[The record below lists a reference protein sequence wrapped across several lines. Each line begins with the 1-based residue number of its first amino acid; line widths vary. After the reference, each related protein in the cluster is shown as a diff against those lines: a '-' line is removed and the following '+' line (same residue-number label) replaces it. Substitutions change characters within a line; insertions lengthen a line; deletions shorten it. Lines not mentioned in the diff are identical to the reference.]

1 MCELQ
6 ALLPHHHRFFRGW
19 RVFGRQAVAV
29 LRGRRRP
36 ALADRRGPGPGDH
49 RLRGFDLPGIR
60 RGHPRRG
67 RGQYRRGQ
75 AGYPGSEEHG
85 GNHASRLTGK
95 DRKDRMKKERAS
107 CSHKY
112 RRRKRNHEEVRNELN
127 LSNEEWID
135 KSENYLP
142 EDGERLEDFKKRIT
156 NIFLKIVKE
165 NIDKDVL
172 IVDHV
177 LAIQVIS
184 TIIKNEDFNPKI
196 FIPQASLTIINNNI
210 NGFEV
215 ILDGDI
221 SHLK

>member
-1 MCELQ
+1 MVG
-6 ALLPHHHRFFRGW
+6 RFPTLTLIGTRM
-19 RVFGRQAVAV
+19 AV
-29 LRGRRRP
+29 LPSSCATSLCSSRYSQGLFISFRIGRC
-36 ALADRRGPGPGDH
+36 
-49 RLRGFDLPGIR
+49 F
-60 RGHPRRG
+60 
-67 RGQYRRGQ
+67 
-75 AGYPGSEEHG
+75 
-85 GNHASRLTGK
+85 
-95 DRKDRMKKERAS
+95 
-107 CSHKY
+107 
-112 RRRKRNHEEVRNELN
+112 RRKRNHEEVRNELN

>member
-1 MCELQ
+1 MGKIYLTRHGETKLNLMDCFQGSYDGEDSFLSLTGISQ
-6 ALLPHHHRFFRGW
+6 AK
-19 RVFGRQAVAV
+19 
-29 LRGRRRP
+29 
-36 ALADRRGPGPGDH
+36 ALAL
-49 RLRGFDLPGIR
+49 RLKDIHLDKIYSSPLNRALQTSSYINEYHNLEIIIEPELIER
-60 RGHPRRG
+60 HL
-67 RGQYRRGQ
+67 
-75 AGYPGSEEHG
+75 GSWE
-85 GNHASRLTGK
+85 
-95 DRKDRMKKERAS
+95 
-107 CSHKY
+107 
-112 RRRKRNHEEVRNELN
+112 KRNHEEVRKELN
-127 LSNEEWID
+127 LSKEEWID

-156 NIFLKIVKE
+156 NIFLKIAKE